1 MTRVEASGRGGEAVR
16 LSEIDLNLFAVFD
29 AIYRERGI
37 TPASKRLH
45 LSQPAVSH
53 ALARLRELVDDPL
66 FERRG
71 NDMVPTPLA
80 RTLATTVGRSL
91 SDLEQLV
98 SRLGA
103 FEPALSRRRFALGL
117 RPAQELSLLPT
128 LAESLA
134 REAPHIELACVRI
147 DRREVADQLESGELD
162 AALDVTWAL
171 SPTIRR
177 KQLDAESLVVL
188 ARRGHPAIDGALDL
202 ATYLAHEH
210 VLVTSRRHGG
220 GYEDAALA
228 QLGANRRIRM
238 RCQQHTAA
246 AEVVARTD
254 MLATMHR
261 THARQVNRRAK
272 AQILPFPAEIP
283 PMAIFLYWH
292 AVADNDPAGQWF
304 RGIVGNAFARK
315 R

>member
-1 MTRVEASGRGGEAVR
+1 VR

-103 FEPALSRRRFALGL
+103 FEPATSRRRFALGL
-117 RPAQELSLLPT
+117 RPAQELSLLPA
-128 LAESLA
+128 LAETFA
-134 REAPHIELACVRI
+134 REAPNIELAFVRI
-147 DRREVADQLESGELD
+147 DRRALTDQLESGELD
-162 AALDVTWAL
+162 AAIDVSWPL
-171 SPTIRR
+171 GPTIRR
-177 KQLDAESLVVL
+177 KELDAENFLVL
-188 ARRGHPAIDGALDL
+188 ARRGHPTIDGALDL
-202 ATYLAHEH
+202 STYLAAEH

-228 QLGANRRIRM
+228 QLGATRRIRI
-238 RCQQHTAA
+238 RCQQHAA
-246 AEVVARTD
+246 ASEVVGRTD
-254 MLATMHR
+254 LLLTMHR
-261 THARQVNRRAK
+261 TCIRQINRRSK
-272 AQILPFPAEIP
+272 HQVLPFPAEIP
-283 PMAIFLYWH
+283 PMAMYLYWP
-292 AVADNDPAGQWF
+292 AAAADDPAGKWF
-304 RGIVGNAFARK
+304 RGVVSEAFAR
-315 R
+315 RR